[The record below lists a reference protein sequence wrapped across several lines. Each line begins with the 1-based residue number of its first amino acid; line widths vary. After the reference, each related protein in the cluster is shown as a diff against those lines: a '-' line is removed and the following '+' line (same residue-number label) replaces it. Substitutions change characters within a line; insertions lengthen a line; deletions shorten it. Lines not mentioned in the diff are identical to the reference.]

1 MIFLIFPRQ
10 VREYENISWALL
22 PLIAFIHI
30 IQAQGQQGFISL
42 DCGLPAT
49 EASPYE
55 ESYTKLLFS
64 SDETFIRSGR
74 IGETREDPVGYAK
87 PYKTLRYFP
96 DEIRNCY
103 SLKVEKGRTHMIV
116 ARFVYGNYDGLKVKP
131 KFDLYLGPNLWA
143 TIDLQ
148 RLGTNSTSEEILH
161 MPTSDSL
168 QICLVKTGE
177 TTPFISA
184 LEIRALGND
193 SYITKSGSLKRLSR
207 RYFSKSGSNIRYMKD
222 VYDREWVS
230 YGEDFQKEWT
240 QISTALEVNNSN
252 KYVPPKDALINAAT
266 PTDASA
272 PLTIELPSGGSGE
285 EYHLYAHFSEIQDL
299 QANDT
304 RELNI
309 SLNGEVLSDPIIPKK
324 LDITT
329 VSNVGTCQ
337 GRECLL
343 QLTRTSR
350 STLPPIINALEV
362 YTSIRFPQSE
372 TDENDVAAIKN
383 IEDNYSLSR
392 INWQGDPCV
401 PRQFL
406 WDGLNCSNTDMSIPP
421 RITSLNLSSSGLTGN
436 IAAAVQN
443 LTHLEKLDL
452 SNNNLTGGVPEFLGN
467 MKFLMFINLSG
478 NNFNGSIPQALQ
490 KKGLEL
496 LVEGNPMLCLSNACS
511 KRSNVLVPI
520 VASTASAAVV
530 IAVLVLFLVLRKKK
544 STTVE
549 GTSTVNDT
557 FANKKSRRFT
567 YSEVMKMTNNFQR
580 VIGKGGSGM
589 VYQGTVNGSEVAVK
603 LLSQSSTQG
612 YEQFKAEV
620 DLLLRVHHTNLVS
633 LVGYCYEGDHLALI
647 CEFLPNGDLKQHLSG
662 KGGRSIINWSIRL
675 RIALETALGLEY
687 LHIGCTPPMVHRDVK
702 TANILLDENFKAKL
716 ADFGISRSFGGR
728 ESQEFT
734 EVAGTHGYID
744 PEYNQSGRLHEKS
757 DVFSFGIVLL
767 EMITNRPVISQ
778 TSENS
783 HITEWVGSKL
793 KRGDIVEII
802 DPNLR
807 EDYDSNSAW
816 RALELAMSCANP
828 SSSKRP
834 SMSQVIHEL
843 KECIVGL
850 IEARSAKVEV
860 EINMDRPLKFALRA
874 QLPSGEIVPVKLVY
888 SNLHRYCRHCRL
900 VSHEL
905 DSCPQ
910 LTEAE
915 RTEKLASLE
924 KDRDQT
930 TSYRF
935 DAHKLGE
942 NSKRSLPQSSK
953 DRRSGEENMKIFLGL
968 LLPLIAFIHIIQAQ
982 GQQGFISLDCGL
994 PATEASPYEESYT
1007 KLLFSSDE
1015 TFIRSGRIG
1024 ETREDPVGYAKPYKT
1039 LRYFPDEIR
1048 NCYSLK
1054 VEKGRTHMIVARF
1067 VYGNYDGLK
1076 VKPKFDLYLGPN
1088 LWATIDL
1095 QRLGTNSTSEEILHM
1110 PTSDSLQ
1117 ICLVKTGETTPFISA
1132 LEIRALGNDSY
1143 ITKSGSLK
1151 RLSRRYFSKSG
1162 SNIRYMK
1169 DVYDREWVSYGEDF
1183 QKEWTQIST
1192 ALEVNNSNKYVPP
1205 KDALI
1210 NAATPT
1216 DASAPLTIEL
1226 PSGGSGEEYHLYAHF
1241 SEIQDLQANDTRE
1254 LNISLNGEVLSD
1266 PIIPKKL
1273 DITTVSNVGTCQGR
1287 ECLCSLQE
1295 PADQLFHP

>member
-1 MIFLIFPRQ
+1 MKIFLGL
-10 VREYENISWALL
+10 LL

-744 PEYNQSGRLHEKS
+744 PEYYRTNRLAEKS
-757 DVFSFGIVLL
+757 DVYSYGVVLL
-767 EMITNRPVISQ
+767 EMITNKPVIS
-778 TSENS
+778 EEY
-783 HITEWVGSKL
+783 HVAEWVGTKL
-793 KRGDIVEII
+793 NQCDITEIM
-802 DPNLR
+802 DPNLCGVY
-807 EDYDSNSAW
+807 DYNSAW
-816 RALELAMSCANP
+816 RALELAVSCTDT

-834 SMSQVIHEL
+834 TMSQVINEL
-843 KECIVGL
+843 KECIACENARMSNNQGL
-850 IEARSAKVEV
+850 ESQEM
-860 EINMDRPLKFALRA
+860 N
-874 QLPSGEIVPVKLVY
+874 
-888 SNLHRYCRHCRL
+888 
-900 VSHEL
+900 
-905 DSCPQ
+905 
-910 LTEAE
+910 
-915 RTEKLASLE
+915 
-924 KDRDQT
+924 
-930 TSYRF
+930 
-935 DAHKLGE
+935 
-942 NSKRSLPQSSK
+942 
-953 DRRSGEENMKIFLGL
+953 
-968 LLPLIAFIHIIQAQ
+968 
-982 GQQGFISLDCGL
+982 ISLDTSVVPG
-994 PATEASPYEESYT
+994 
-1007 KLLFSSDE
+1007 
-1015 TFIRSGRIG
+1015 
-1024 ETREDPVGYAKPYKT
+1024 
-1039 LRYFPDEIR
+1039 
-1048 NCYSLK
+1048 
-1054 VEKGRTHMIVARF
+1054 
-1067 VYGNYDGLK
+1067 
-1076 VKPKFDLYLGPN
+1076 PK
-1088 LWATIDL
+1088 
-1095 QRLGTNSTSEEILHM
+1095 
-1110 PTSDSLQ
+1110 
-1117 ICLVKTGETTPFISA
+1117 
-1132 LEIRALGNDSY
+1132 
-1143 ITKSGSLK
+1143 
-1151 RLSRRYFSKSG
+1151 
-1162 SNIRYMK
+1162 
-1169 DVYDREWVSYGEDF
+1169 
-1183 QKEWTQIST
+1183 
-1192 ALEVNNSNKYVPP
+1192 
-1205 KDALI
+1205 
-1210 NAATPT
+1210 
-1216 DASAPLTIEL
+1216 
-1226 PSGGSGEEYHLYAHF
+1226 
-1241 SEIQDLQANDTRE
+1241 
-1254 LNISLNGEVLSD
+1254 
-1266 PIIPKKL
+1266 
-1273 DITTVSNVGTCQGR
+1273 
-1287 ECLCSLQE
+1287 
-1295 PADQLFHP
+1295 